1 MDSLVSSHLNVYKE
15 LRRFW
20 EQQVLWMRSFIIS
33 SVDELDDLVPV
44 TERLFRN
51 ANDFLLLLQAI
62 FGRRQS
68 ERFAS
73 FITAH
78 MSRIRELIDAMKR
91 GDQENIDRLTA
102 ELYENAETMA
112 SIFAMMNPFWQEE
125 QWNLFLY
132 NFVNLTI
139 QQIVARLA
147 RDHEAGIR
155 IFDEVEN
162 NIYRIADYMA
172 EGIIFS
178 FNQ

>member
-1 MDSLVSSHLNVYKE
+1 M
-15 LRRFW
+15 
-20 EQQVLWMRSFIIS
+20 
-33 SVDELDDLVPV
+33 
-44 TERLFRN
+44 
-51 ANDFLLLLQAI
+51 
-62 FGRRQS
+62 
-68 ERFAS
+68 
-73 FITAH
+73 
-78 MSRIRELIDAMKR
+78 
-91 GDQENIDRLTA
+91 
-102 ELYENAETMA
+102 
-112 SIFAMMNPFWQEE
+112 
-125 QWNLFLY
+125 FLY